1 MVTTMGSSTSADEP
15 LAFPA
20 VDRPA
25 VSVIIPVHGQWAYT
39 QQCLRS
45 LMDTTGDDVEIVVV
59 DDASPDESLA
69 ELRRVPGVQ
78 VVALEVNRGFIG
90 ACNAGIAASRGELV
104 VLLNN
109 DTQVRTGWL
118 DAMREAIADPTVGLV
133 GAQLVY
139 PDGRLQEAG
148 GIIWSDGSGWN
159 YGRLGNPEDPA
170 VTYPR
175 DVDYCS
181 GAAIMLR
188 RDFLVGLGGL
198 DERYAPA
205 YYDDAD
211 LAFAVRAAGLRV
223 RYEPRAVV
231 VHHEGVSHGTDLGS
245 GVKARQVVNREV
257 FARKWSAEL
266 AHQLSPTDPGAV
278 ERAARR
284 RAGKDLVVVVDHTV
298 PTPDQDAGSVR
309 AFAMLEALRAA
320 GHAVVFIPMS
330 PVRAEPY
337 TSAVQALGVEVRYGH
352 HDLAGLL
359 RDLAPDVIAAVVCRI
374 GVAVESERLCREA
387 LPGVPLVFDTV
398 DLHFLRVAR
407 EAQLRGAAADGLDP
421 DKLREV
427 ELGMVQAA
435 DATLVVSPV
444 EQELLAELVP
454 GAPVHVLPTVHAPV
468 ADRGAP
474 PDERTGLL
482 FVGNFRHAP
491 NADAVRWFAEEV
503 LPLVLQVRP
512 DVHLDVVGSHVPEDL
527 VDAAPPQVRFLG
539 WVPDLAELYGTAR
552 LAVCPLRFG
561 AGVKGKVGESLAHGL
576 PVVVTSVGAEG
587 MGLVDGQNALLAD
600 DPQAFAD
607 AVLRGLS
614 DDELWG
620 ALATAGRA
628 HIDEMFG
635 PRRFTEELA
644 AVLEQVQTRRR
655 ERRPRVRVRAGAV
668 APQPTPAAATV
679 DRPAASIVI
688 PAWNGAQVT
697 RACLDTLLGTLR
709 EDDQVIVV
717 DNGSQDET
725 PAVLAEFA
733 PRVEVVRHARNLG
746 FAAGCNSGA
755 DVARNPV
762 VVYLNNDTLPVGP
775 WLDRLLAPFADPAVG
790 ATGPMSNFVSGPQL
804 YAPGRQ
810 ATVRGLDDVRA
821 LAAAAMTAGGV
832 TVEPVTRLVGFAL
845 AVRTDLVRLVG
856 GFDTAFE
863 VGGYEDD
870 DLCRRLQAVGARLLM
885 VRGSFVY
892 HLGHATFDANGLDWR
907 AIEARNGE
915 VLARKEAA
923 MARLSLIVD
932 CDDDLTSSARA
943 LIALVDVVTERSV
956 ELVLVDHGAGIAQ
969 QLAAQVAG
977 RVVVVEA
984 GDEDGPRMAAAAAG
998 GRRRVWLRAGET
1010 VDVAALR
1017 GFLADPTT
1025 EMSVRHVGV
1034 PDLAAAAR

>member
-1 MVTTMGSSTSADEP
+1 MVHAQP
-15 LAFPA
+15 
-20 VDRPA
+20 RPA
-25 VSVIIPVHGQWAYT
+25 NVPQVSIVVPVHNHWDYT
-39 QQCLRS
+39 DRCLRS
-45 LMDTTGDDVEIVVV
+45 LEAVRGDITYEVVVV
-59 DDASPDESLA
+59 DDASSDETAARLTQEPDLVVVTLA
-69 ELRRVPGVQ
+69 DNL
-78 VVALEVNRGFIG
+78 GFIG
-90 ACNAGIAASRGELV
+90 ACNAGIAACRGEYV

-109 DTQVRTGWL
+109 DTEVRPGWL
-118 DAMREAIADPTVGLV
+118 EAFVETMADPTVGLV

-148 GIIWSDGSGWN
+148 GILFSDGTGWN
-159 YGRLGNPEDPA
+159 YGRLGDPQDPSF
-170 VTYPR
+170 TYPR

-188 RDFLVGLGGL
+188 RDFLMGLGGL

-223 RYEPRAVV
+223 CYEPRAVV
-231 VHHEGVSHGTDLGS
+231 VHHEGVSHGTDLRS
-245 GVKARQVVNREV
+245 GVKSRQAVNREV
-257 FARKWSAEL
+257 FARRWAVEL
-266 AHQLSPTDPGAV
+266 AEQHAPTDPGAV
-278 ERAARR
+278 ERSARR
-284 RAGKDLVVVVDHTV
+284 RQGRDLVVVFDHTV
-298 PTPDQDAGSVR
+298 PTPDRDAGSVR
-309 AFAMLEALRAA
+309 ALAMLTALREA
-320 GHAVVFIPMS
+320 GHGVLLVPMS

-337 TSAVQALGVEVRYGH
+337 TSAVQALGVEVRYGGR
-352 HDLAGLL
+352 DLVGLL
-359 RDLAPDVIAAVVCRI
+359 RDIAPDVVAAVLCRI
-374 GVAVESERLCREA
+374 GVAVERERLCREA
-387 LPGVPLVFDTV
+387 LPGVPVVFDTV
-398 DLHFLRVAR
+398 DLNFLRVER
-407 EAQLRGAAADGLDP
+407 EAQVVGTVTGGADP
-421 DKLREV
+421 AKLREI

-435 DATLVVSPV
+435 DATLVVSSA
-444 EQELLAELVP
+444 EQALLAELVP
-454 GAPVHVLPTVHAPV
+454 DAPVHVLPTVHAPV
-468 ADRGAP
+468 GELGAP
-474 PDERTGLL
+474 CAARSGLL

-491 NADAVRWFAEEV
+491 NADGVRWFIEEV
-503 LPLVLQVRP
+503 LPRVLAVRP
-512 DVHLDVVGSHVPEDL
+512 DVRLDVVGSHAPADL
-527 VDAAPPQVRFLG
+527 IADAPTQVRLHG
-539 WVPDLAELYGTAR
+539 WVPDLAELYGSAR
-552 LAVCPLRFG
+552 LSVSPLRFG
-561 AGVKGKVGESLAHGL
+561 AGVKGKVGEALAHGL
-576 PVVVTSVGAEG
+576 PVVTTSVGAEG
-587 MGLVDGQNALLAD
+587 MALVDGRTALVAD
-600 DPQAFAD
+600 DADAFAA
-607 AVLRGLS
+607 AVLRGLA
-614 DDELWG
+614 DDELWQR
-620 ALATAGRA
+620 LSDAGRA
-628 HIDEMFG
+628 HVDELFG
-635 PRRFTEELA
+635 PQRFTAALA
-644 AVLEQVQTRRR
+644 GVLDDVTGRRR
-655 ERRPRVRVRAGAV
+655 ARRPRIVVRAGATT
-668 APQPTPAAATV
+668 PTPPPAAGAEPV

-688 PAWNGAQVT
+688 PAWNGAQTT
-697 RACLDTLLGTLR
+697 RACLDTLLDTLR

-725 PAVLAEFA
+725 PEVLADFA
-733 PRVEVVRHARNLG
+733 PRVEVVRHERNLG

-775 WLDRLLAPFADPAVG
+775 WLDRLLAPFADPEVG

-804 YAPGRQ
+804 HAAARG
-810 ATVRGLDDVRA
+810 AAVRGLDDVRA
-821 LAAAAMTAGGV
+821 LATDAMTAGGTV
-832 TVEPVTRLVGFAL
+832 VEPVTRLVGFAL
-845 AVRTDLVRLVG
+845 AVRTELVRLLG
-856 GFDTAFE
+856 GFDTEFE

-870 DLCRRLQAVGARLLM
+870 DLCRRLRAVGARLLM

-984 GDEDGPRMAAAAAG
+984 GDEDGPRLASATASG
-998 GRRRVWLRAGET
+998 HRRVWLRAGEV

-1034 PDLAAAAR
+1034 PDLTAALR